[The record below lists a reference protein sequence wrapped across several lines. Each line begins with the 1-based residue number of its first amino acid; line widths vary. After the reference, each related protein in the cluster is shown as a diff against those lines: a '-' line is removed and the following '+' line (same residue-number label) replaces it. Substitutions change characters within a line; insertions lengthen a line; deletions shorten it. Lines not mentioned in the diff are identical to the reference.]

1 MAAACTDKVCQ
12 VNLAEERSSIGQ
24 WPGRIG
30 KHETT
35 ALRIDTGATISVVHR
50 KLISDEELTG
60 RQVAIKPLDAEPRW
74 YPTAFI
80 EVEIDNWR
88 AFREVAVS
96 NTIAYDAILE
106 LDIPVIRALDIPV
119 IRALD
124 IPVIRALDIPVI
136 RALDIPVI
144 RALDIPVI
152 RALDIPVIRALDIP
166 VIRALDIPV
175 IRALDIPV
183 IRELDIPVIRALVYR
198 PSAPAEVFQVQTR
211 ATSKREANSLQEDGE
226 AEEWRE
232 AEIPNQIIAAATE
245 GHESDETSMPT
256 TESDSDENDPTELEL
271 DEYWLHQERTDRS
284 VLTPVERLERKQEEL
299 SRKKQPDR
307 DQLVS
312 EQYQDTTEHSDE
324 EEDEEAML
332 ETWKQLH
339 TEGEIVLEPGTSL
352 EQAAELTDLVDAFR
366 KSVCSGRTKQTPFT
380 ELQIQT
386 KDAQPIHLPPYCMPR
401 ARHECVQTEVKK
413 MLEADLIW
421 PSTSPWASPIV
432 PVPKEDGSWRFCV
445 NYQKLNAVTEAD
457 PFPIPRV
464 DDLLEELVH
473 AKYRSTLDLL
483 EGYWQVPVS
492 ESSQPKTA
500 FVTPFGKYEF
510 KVMPFG
516 LVGAPATFQRLM
528 NEILSPVREFAIA
541 YMDDICIFNASWT
554 EHL

>member
-1 MAAACTDKVCQ
+1 MGIQLGAEQQPESLDRATTLADVHIDARTASRDQSRLPAGRRSDNYREKTSHQRRDEHSRQETSNRSFSAPEKRDKSESKKESEETNKRLPRFDPVKGPRCFHCNRFGHMAAACTDKVHQ
-12 VNLAEERSSIGQ
+12 VNLAEERNSIGQ

-50 KLISDEELTG
+50 KLISNEELTG

-80 EVEIDNWR
+80 EVEVDNWR

-96 NTIAYDAILE
+96 NTIAYDAILG
-106 LDIPVIRALDIPV
+106 
-119 IRALD
+119 
-124 IPVIRALDIPVI
+124 
-136 RALDIPVI
+136 
-144 RALDIPVI
+144 
-152 RALDIPVIRALDIP
+152 
-166 VIRALDIPV
+166 
-175 IRALDIPV
+175 
-183 IRELDIPVIRALVYR
+183 LDIPVIRALVYR

-211 ATSKREANSLQEDGE
+211 ATSKRDANTLQEDGE

-245 GHESDETSMPT
+245 CHESDETSMPT
-256 TESDSDENDPTELEL
+256 TESDSDENDTTQLEL

-284 VLTPVERLERKQEEL
+284 VLTPEERLERKQEEL

-312 EQYQDTTEHSDE
+312 EQCQDTTEHSDE

-352 EQAAELTDLVDAFR
+352 EQGAELKDLVDAFR

-386 KDAQPIHLPPYCMPR
+386 KPPTLPHAQ
-401 ARHECVQTEVKK
+401 
-413 MLEADLIW
+413 
-421 PSTSPWASPIV
+421 
-432 PVPKEDGSWRFCV
+432 
-445 NYQKLNAVTEAD
+445 
-457 PFPIPRV
+457 
-464 DDLLEELVH
+464 
-473 AKYRSTLDLL
+473 
-483 EGYWQVPVS
+483 
-492 ESSQPKTA
+492 SSA
-500 FVTPFGKYEF
+500 
-510 KVMPFG
+510 
-516 LVGAPATFQRLM
+516 
-528 NEILSPVREFAIA
+528 
-541 YMDDICIFNASWT
+541 
-554 EHL
+554 